1 MSNRSIKNAYR
12 RYAGI
17 YDRLFGSVFAEGRR
31 KAVEL
36 GTATPGMKVLEVGV
50 GTGLSL
56 PDYGNGAEVWGID
69 LSEPMLQK
77 ARDRVER
84 EGLTHVRDLAVM
96 NAEATSFD
104 DATFDTVV
112 AMYVASVVGNPARM
126 FREMA
131 RICKPGGNIIVVNH
145 FASTHWAIEAV
156 EKAFAPISGLIGFR
170 PDYSMAEMLSD
181 ARMPLVSV
189 SRVNWF
195 GYWKLA
201 HFHNLPL
208 PPQNQ
213 TAHPQMGAHYLGTR
227 LEVDPEHA

>member
-1 MSNRSIKNAYR
+1 MSDLSIKNAYR
-12 RYAGI
+12 RYAGV

-36 GTATPGMKVLEVGV
+36 GTASPGARILEVGV

-77 ARDRVER
+77 ARERVER
-84 EGLTHVRDLAVM
+84 EELGHVKGLCVM
-96 NAEATSFD
+96 NAEATSFA

-112 AMYVASVVGNPARM
+112 AMYVVSVVGNPARM
-126 FREMA
+126 FREMS

-145 FASTHWAIEAV
+145 FSSSHWALEAIERF
-156 EKAFAPISGLIGFR
+156 FAPISGLIGFR
-170 PDYSMAEMLSD
+170 TNYSMDEMLDD
-181 ARMPLVSV
+181 ARMTLVSAHT
-189 SRVNWF
+189 VNWF

-201 HFHNLPL
+201 HFRNVPL
-208 PPQNQ
+208 QNQ
-213 TAHPQMGAHYLGTR
+213 AAQAQPAAGYRGGR